1 MRAAKPRRRL
11 RRITTSDTAVDR
23 PPIAAEPPPRPV
35 RGAISGPAPTSNDRL
50 WRALLVGGAAVAC
63 AFLGLQVADLIADRT
78 RPTFFRNDL
87 YNALGSLAM
96 LAIVGAFAWRRR
108 RQSGLGKPNQR

>member
-1 MRAAKPRRRL
+1 
-11 RRITTSDTAVDR
+11 
-23 PPIAAEPPPRPV
+23 
-35 RGAISGPAPTSNDRL
+35 
-50 WRALLVGGAAVAC
+50 
-63 AFLGLQVADLIADRT
+63 LQVADLIADRT

-96 LAIVGAFAWRRR
+96 LGIVGAFAWRRR